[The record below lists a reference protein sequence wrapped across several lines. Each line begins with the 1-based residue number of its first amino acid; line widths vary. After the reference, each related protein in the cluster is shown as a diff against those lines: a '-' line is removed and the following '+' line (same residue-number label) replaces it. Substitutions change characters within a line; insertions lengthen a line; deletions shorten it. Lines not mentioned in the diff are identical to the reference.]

1 MIQGM
6 FGDVEI
12 ASVQITE
19 LRKQKQL
26 SINQPIKQQSRQSQ
40 IFQQNI
46 FQIEIQRPNFDSI
59 QLNHPLL
66 SMDLH
71 DILNSKF
78 FESNVQTFSK
88 ILNKNQYY
96 LNEYSIQQDYQIAV
110 ENRIDQKQIVSINAQ
125 IKNNKHN
132 MTSKNDQF
140 RQTTITNLNQE
151 KIISEYQKQNS
162 SCYPFL
168 NPKIN
173 QDSQNNTL
181 NLNEIINFFKQNN
194 YQVDASTIQFYIDA
208 YETKDPHKLL
218 ELYKADKS
226 R

>member
-6 FGDVEI
+6 FGDLEL
-12 ASVQITE
+12 ASVQISE
-19 LRKQKQL
+19 LKKQQQL

-88 ILNKNQYY
+88 ILNKNQQY
-96 LNEYSIQQDYQIAV
+96 LNEYSIQQDYQVAV
-110 ENRIDQKQIVSINAQ
+110 ENRVDQKQIVSINAQ
-125 IKNNKHN
+125 IKSNKHN
-132 MTSKNDQF
+132 MISQKDQF
-140 RQTTITNLNQE
+140 RQTNITNLNQE

-181 NLNEIINFFKQNN
+181 NINEIINFFKQNN

-208 YETKDPHKLL
+208 YETKDPLKLL
-218 ELYKADKS
+218 ELYKANKS